1 MAAAARLRKGA
12 LLDAARRALLE
23 PHLVAVGALTRA
35 DVPAMTRARA
45 ECRARGLALKKLPNR
60 LCGLAVEGT
69 DRAFL
74 RGLFSG
80 DLVVLYPRD
89 ADDGADASALAGR
102 VLEAA
107 EGAGNVVLVGGALD
121 GAKLYAAD
129 FPALEGLGGLRPLRA
144 ELGPRAQSAR
154 GARRPRRRRARA
166 GDRRRR
172 VSPGPAAGP
181 GVGAPCVRR
190 VRLRLWPAAARPWA

>member
-60 LCGLAVEGT
+60 LCGIAVEGT

-144 ELGPRAQSAR
+144 ELGRALKAPAAR
-154 GARRPRRRRARA
+154 VGRALKAPAARA
-166 GDRRRR
+166 GRALRA
-172 VSPGPAAGP
+172 PAARVGR
-181 GVGAPCVRR
+181 GVAALARATGAD
-190 VRLRLWPAAARPWA
+190 A